1 MGFSAGILGVGA
13 YLPEKVMTN
22 FDLEK
27 MVDTSNEWIVER
39 TGIRERRIADP
50 ETATSDMS
58 VQAARA
64 ALADAGVKAEELDL
78 VIVATATPDYPFPST
93 ACQVQDRIGAKHAG
107 AFDLAAG
114 CSGFVYGL
122 SVASQMVASGLY
134 QKILVIGA
142 ETLSRITDWT
152 DRNTC
157 VLFGDGAGAA
167 VVGRV
172 EEGLGV
178 LALELGSDGSGA
190 MELYQPAGGSRRPAS
205 HETIDEHGHFIR
217 MNGREVF
224 KFAART
230 MPATCKRVLAKA
242 GLKVQD
248 VDILFPHQANLR
260 IIDNAVKHL
269 KIDPDKVWVNIEKY
283 GNTSAACIP
292 VCLVEAQQEGRLH
305 KGDVV
310 LAVAF
315 GTGLTWA
322 SIVLKWAK

>member
-134 QKILVIGA
+134 QKILVVGA

-305 KGDVV
+305 KGNVV

>member
-1 MGFSAGILGVGA
+1 MGFSAGILGVGY

-58 VQAARA
+58 VRAAEA

-114 CSGFVYGL
+114 CSGFVYSL
-122 SVASQMVASGLY
+122 AVASQMVASGAY
-134 QKILVIGA
+134 RKILVVGA

-190 MELYQPAGGSRRPAS
+190 LELYQPAGGSRRPAS
-205 HETIDEHGHFIR
+205 HETVDEHGHFIH
-217 MNGREVF
+217 MSGQEVF

-260 IIDNAVKHL
+260 IIDNAVKRL
-269 KIDPDKVWVNIEKY
+269 KIDPDKVWVNIDKY

-292 VCLVEAQQEGRLH
+292 VCLAEAQQEGRLH

-322 SIVLKWAK
+322 SVVLKWAK

>member
-93 ACQVQDRIGAKHAG
+93 ACQVQDRIGTKHAG

-134 QKILVIGA
+134 QKILVVGA

>member
-248 VDILFPHQANLR
+248 VDILFPHQADLR

>member
-134 QKILVIGA
+134 QKILVVGA